1 MSPSA
6 ILRCQEVKHL
16 LADILHPRA
25 IRYCSSD
32 HVLQFVVIDLSAMNN
47 GDISLW
53 SNTHIGQSAP
63 TFSGHEL
70 ITRE

>member
-53 SNTHIGQSAP
+53 FKYSHRAKCADIRRT
-63 TFSGHEL
+63 
-70 ITRE
+70 

>member
-53 SNTHIGQSAP
+53 FKYSHRAKCAYILRT
-63 TFSGHEL
+63 
-70 ITRE
+70 